1 MASAPIQAR
10 GRARQLQVSNS
21 PPMPPWSIVASHE
34 RGGVWCEDGGGVE
47 VMREAGQNFRREGSV
62 RELEGRL
69 GDIDVAVGETLDSR
83 GNLKEK
89 LEWEKYEEEKKR
101 LTRVR
106 MPRPAWGTVPDS
118 SDSDA

>member
-1 MASAPIQAR
+1 MEVMR
-10 GRARQLQVSNS
+10 
-21 PPMPPWSIVASHE
+21 E
-34 RGGVWCEDGGGVE
+34 GGGVE

>member
-1 MASAPIQAR
+1 MR
-10 GRARQLQVSNS
+10 EG
-21 PPMPPWSIVASHE
+21 
-34 RGGVWCEDGGGVE
+34 GGVEVMREAGVEAMREGGGVEVMREGGVE

-62 RELEGRL
+62 RDLEGR
-69 GDIDVAVGETLDSR
+69 ETR

-106 MPRPAWGTVPDS
+106 VPRPAWGTVPDS